1 MSNGQQATLNKGCYL
16 ALLVFP
22 WEPSFLLTLPC
33 YCGILFEVIIYF
45 VYVSC
50 MYQVI
55 HTKMGEGRRV
65 AIPAEM
71 CQQYGLEP
79 GAPVVL
85 ESSES
90 GILVR
95 PLDVVIR
102 EVQAFFAD
110 VAPADVLLSEQ
121 LIRDRREEAAR
132 EDRG

>member
-1 MSNGQQATLNKGCYL
+1 M
-16 ALLVFP
+16 V
-22 WEPSFLLTLPC
+22 
-33 YCGILFEVIIYF
+33 
-45 VYVSC
+45 
-50 MYQVI
+50 QVI

-71 CQQYGLEP
+71 CHQYGLEP
-79 GAPVVL
+79 GTPLVL

-90 GILVR
+90 GIVVR

-110 VAPADVLLSEQ
+110 VGPADVMLSDD
-121 LIRDRREEAAR
+121 LVRDRREEATR